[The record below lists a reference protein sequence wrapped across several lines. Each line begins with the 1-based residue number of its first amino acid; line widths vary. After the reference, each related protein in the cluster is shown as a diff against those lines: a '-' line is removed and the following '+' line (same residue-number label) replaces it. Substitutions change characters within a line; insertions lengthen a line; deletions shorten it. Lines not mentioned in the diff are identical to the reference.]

1 MSEHK
6 NAPEHTFC
14 KAGIFYFR
22 RRVPRDL
29 SCHYTS
35 SQIAFSLRTRSAA
48 VAAARATRAAQRLD
62 ERRYHLR
69 VKERD
74 LPGKHLLRMQ
84 QAGTVPVAWSATAAT
99 ESAFLKL
106 SEAVAIYLKLKG
118 VNRPVTFTRAAERS
132 CGYVIEICGDKD
144 LFSYTKVDA
153 TRLRDALIE
162 RGLQEAALPGSS
174 GP

>member
-14 KAGIFYFR
+14 KEGIFYFR

-48 VAAARATRAAQRLD
+48 VAAARATRAAQQRD
-62 ERRYHLR
+62 EHWYHLR

-74 LPGKHLLRMQ
+74 LPGKNLLRMQ
-84 QAGTVPVAWSATAAT
+84 QAGTVPLTWSSTAAT
-99 ESAFLKL
+99 ESASVKL
-106 SEAVAIYLKLKG
+106 S
-118 VNRPVTFTRAAERS
+118 
-132 CGYVIEICGDKD
+132 
-144 LFSYTKVDA
+144 
-153 TRLRDALIE
+153 
-162 RGLQEAALPGSS
+162 
-174 GP
+174 